1 MIMNQL
7 QLFNYKEKELRILT
21 DEKWEPRF
29 IAKDVCELLGLAN
42 VSKAVSTLWKD
53 DLTTSKVTDSL
64 GREQETN
71 IVSEAGMYK
80 LIFQS
85 RKSEAQEFQNF
96 VTKEVLPQIRKTGTY
111 SMQQLTPAQLLLSQ
125 AQILVQQE
133 QRMNHIEQKVQH
145 LEAKVRTSETDYYTI
160 SWYCAIKNKKV
171 PLSKANLLG
180 KKCAK
185 LSRELDYEIG
195 KVRDQKYGTVNTYHI
210 DILEQVF
217 DA

>member
-1 MIMNQL
+1 MKNL
-7 QLFNYKEKELRILT
+7 QLFNYKEKPIRILT

-29 IAKDVCELLGLAN
+29 IAKDVCELLWLAN
-42 VSKAVSTLWKD
+42 VSKAVSTLGED

-125 AQILVQQE
+125 AHVLVEQE
-133 QRMNHIEQKVQH
+133 KRMDQIEQKVQH
-145 LEAKVRTSETDYYTI
+145 LEAKVATSETDYYTI
-160 SWYCAIKNKKV
+160 SGYCAIKNKKV

-180 KKCAK
+180 KKCSK
-185 LSRELDYEIG
+185 LSRELEYEIG
-195 KVRDQKYGTVNTYHI
+195 KVKDQKYWTINSYHI

-217 DA
+217 AE